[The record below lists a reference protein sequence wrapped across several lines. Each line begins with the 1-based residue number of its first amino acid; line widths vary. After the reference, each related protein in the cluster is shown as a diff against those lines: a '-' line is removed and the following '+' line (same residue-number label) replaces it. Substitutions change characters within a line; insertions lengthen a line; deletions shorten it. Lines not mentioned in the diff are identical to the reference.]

1 MHATWRAG
9 HAQAEVIAE
18 VETAVGDSLMEQ
30 RRRATGEHGHDD
42 RDELDMAREREI
54 HCGRGRQQEHGGLPS
69 DPVVS
74 PAASTPEIHIAYG
87 YSGTDQTAYMD
98 TLK

>member
-1 MHATWRAG
+1 
-9 HAQAEVIAE
+9 
-18 VETAVGDSLMEQ
+18 
-30 RRRATGEHGHDD
+30 
-42 RDELDMAREREI
+42 MAREREI